1 MSVEPS
7 RTQASSLFDDDRSD
21 SDVDQY
27 FDNEDDRQE
36 TSEDEEGPRGVLFSP
51 SASSATLG
59 TDGGD
64 DLTSLSH
71 AGFVDLL
78 RTDDR
83 SLALEQ
89 AASALVAHL
98 DDLART
104 MEGRNRDL
112 NALAL
117 DVGRLLAE
125 GRAFGGIDEGDEE
138 EEGWRWSSLPEREQS
153 MNALVEEEDEASSD
167 GEDGEDRWPSTS
179 SPSTP
184 IAFRSSNRHLHHPR
198 SPALPLSV
206 SSPYSIRSSPGHAP
220 ASNVPPLDLA
230 ELTTPVLASLG
241 AIRDQAQISLS
252 ASGDAGRRVRAIRAT
267 LVTLRAEEDAL
278 DRATREVR
286 EWEEGR
292 RRGKEQV
299 RAVVEREMGGFRSAM
314 DEFEVRSLP
323 SCSRRTLGSLLI
335 DSRCSCCT
343 GPGCVD
349 QQGASGV
356 PCQGGELSPGNLSS
370 GRPHQHLADAP
381 PRQRPLEHALD
392 RILGRFLERFIAGNE
407 NIKS

>member
-1 MSVEPS
+1 MSVDPS

-21 SDVDQY
+21 SDVDRY

-51 SASSATLG
+51 STSSATLR
-59 TDGGD
+59 TDCGD

-98 DDLART
+98 DELART

-112 NALAL
+112 DSLAL

-125 GRAFGGIDEGDEE
+125 GRAFEGLDEGEE
-138 EEGWRWSSLPEREQS
+138 DEEGWRWSCSPEREQS
-153 MNALVEEEDEASSD
+153 MNTLVEGEDKASSD

-179 SPSTP
+179 SPTTP
-184 IAFRSSNRHLHHPR
+184 AAFRSFNRQLHHPP
-198 SPALPLSV
+198 SVALPPSA
-206 SSPYSIRSSPGHAP
+206 SSPSSIRSSPGHAP
-220 ASNVPPLDLA
+220 ASNLPPLDLA
-230 ELTTPVLASLG
+230 EMTTPVLVSLG

-252 ASGDAGRRVRAIRAT
+252 ASGDAGRRLRAIRAT
-267 LVTLRAEEDAL
+267 LVTLHAEEDAL

-292 RRGKEQV
+292 RRGREQV

-323 SCSRRTLGSLLI
+323 S
-335 DSRCSCCT
+335 
-343 GPGCVD
+343 
-349 QQGASGV
+349 
-356 PCQGGELSPGNLSS
+356 SS
-370 GRPHQHLADAP
+370 
-381 PRQRPLEHALD
+381 
-392 RILGRFLERFIAGNE
+392 
-407 NIKS
+407 